1 MVRTHF
7 NIAIRVFRMD
17 STTEYPSETLRQ
29 VRSKHGTLARFSC
42 PNLMLR
48 MGLLNTTIV
57 VLFRLLMLSFLRPLF
72 LLS

>member
-29 VRSKHGTLARFSC
+29 VRSKHGTLAQFSC
-42 PNLMLR
+42 PNLTLR

-57 VLFRLLMLSFLRPLF
+57 VLFRLLMLSFLHPLF